1 MSDRIRKI
9 PFNIVDRLGRV
20 HGIPYTDQKRAFCGA
35 DVVLRESENATGS
48 TIMEYTRFIQE
59 WGKRLQY
66 HAAALHEVDLVS
78 SQRVLCSYEG
88 FVQRADMF
96 CLESLIGT
104 KLKLLSGLGTIAV
117 HGIENEMRNYERR
130 NKITMDESQKNA
142 VRMALSHHVSVV
154 VGHPGTG
161 KTTTIQALADI
172 NKAITGGMAAMLA
185 PTGRAARQIT
195 EKTGYP
201 ASTIH
206 SKLKLFDDDLDS
218 AEEVKI
224 TSGLIIID
232 EASMLDV
239 YLTER
244 LLYAV
249 AEKCIIVFVGD
260 PDQLPSV
267 RPGAFLRDVI
277 DSGVVPVSELT
288 HVYRQKSGTT
298 ILDNA
303 EKIRHGDIRLE
314 AGSDF
319 VMCGGLEEKELED
332 AIVEK
337 YKKLVQQ
344 YGPREVYCLSPVKKN
359 CCGVISLNEKF
370 GIS

>member
-1 MSDRIRKI
+1 M
-9 PFNIVDRLGRV
+9 
-20 HGIPYTDQKRAFCGA
+20 
-35 DVVLRESENATGS
+35 
-48 TIMEYTRFIQE
+48 
-59 WGKRLQY
+59 
-66 HAAALHEVDLVS
+66 
-78 SQRVLCSYEG
+78 
-88 FVQRADMF
+88 QRADMF

-161 KTTTIQALADI
+161 KTTTIQAIADI